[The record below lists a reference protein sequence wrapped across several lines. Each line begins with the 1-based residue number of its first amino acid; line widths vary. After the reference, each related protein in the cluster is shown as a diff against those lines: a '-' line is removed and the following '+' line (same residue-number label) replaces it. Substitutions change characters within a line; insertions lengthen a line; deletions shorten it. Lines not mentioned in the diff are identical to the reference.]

1 MLTNPTTAEGL
12 IRLVEGWLN
21 LRHVGELRFVDASGQ
36 DVALMDVHYAIQSN
50 VDHQG
55 TVYNRFMTIAR

>member
-36 DVALMDVHYAIQSN
+36 EVALMDVHYAIQGN
-50 VDHQG
+50 AEHQG